1 MDREFVSV
9 KCFERIFTHCNALQP
24 KDDARHIAIS
34 DYCDIVFR
42 VWFRLRRSTLP
53 NRGASAFMT
62 AKYAKRDTGRSGS
75 RENIA
80 FIRQMLAELRQVA
93 EKEKA
98 DMLCYLI
105 EMAYVEAGDLHA
117 RM

>member
-1 MDREFVSV
+1 
-9 KCFERIFTHCNALQP
+9 
-24 KDDARHIAIS
+24 
-34 DYCDIVFR
+34 
-42 VWFRLRRSTLP
+42 
-53 NRGASAFMT
+53 
-62 AKYAKRDTGRSGS
+62 
-75 RENIA
+75 
-80 FIRQMLAELRQVA
+80 MLAELRQVA